1 MDQLASRIDDIDQC
15 LNVLINETNDLIE
28 RTDTIEHV
36 YTTDNYVDEQD
47 GQLAQRIDN
56 LQTAIA
62 TGRAVT
68 SLSRDNPTALAIT
81 AIHHQLALMERLSEM
96 AHTIQQQNAT
106 LANQNSTII
115 HLTRRVQALERG
127 SRLRGGFQLFVK
139 TLNGKTITLNISPLD
154 TFYTVKSKVQDK
166 TGIPPFHQLLIH
178 QGKQLEDGRKL
189 IDYNIQK
196 HANIYLVLRL
206 RGGSSD
212 YQAPASMFVRTLCE
226 TVVRTPHF

>member
-96 AHTIQQQNAT
+96 EHTIQQQNAT

-127 SRLRGGFQLFVK
+127 SRLRGGTQIFIN
-139 TLNGKTITLNISPLD
+139 TLNGKTITLSIDQFD
-154 TFYTVKSKVQDK
+154 TIDVVKAMIHEK
-166 TGIPPFHQLLIH
+166 TQIPPYHQRLLCSS
-178 QGKQLEDGRKL
+178 KQLEDGRTL
-189 IDYNIQK
+189 GDYNIQNGS
-196 HANIYLVLRL
+196 NITLLLRL
-206 RGGSSD
+206 RGGMD
-212 YQAPASMFVRTLCE
+212 ASADLN
-226 TVVRTPHF
+226 